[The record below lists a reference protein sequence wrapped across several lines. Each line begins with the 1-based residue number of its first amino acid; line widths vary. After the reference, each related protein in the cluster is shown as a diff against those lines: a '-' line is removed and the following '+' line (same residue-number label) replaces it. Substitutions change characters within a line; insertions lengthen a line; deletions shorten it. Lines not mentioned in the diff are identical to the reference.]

1 MVIWYIFKEHE
12 LIFLNIILNIKKGN
26 LFYTLNFSNFL
37 DNWKLEIFSR
47 IYNHMY
53 IHFTITNI

>member
-12 LIFLNIILNIKKGN
+12 LIFLNIILNIKKDN

-37 DNWKLEIFSR
+37 DNWKLEIFS
-47 IYNHMY
+47 YLQSY
-53 IHFTITNI
+53 VYTF

>member
-12 LIFLNIILNIKKGN
+12 LIFLNIILNVKKDN

-37 DNWKLEIFSR
+37 DNWKLEIFS
-47 IYNHMY
+47 YLQSYVYTFY
-53 IHFTITNI
+53 IITNI